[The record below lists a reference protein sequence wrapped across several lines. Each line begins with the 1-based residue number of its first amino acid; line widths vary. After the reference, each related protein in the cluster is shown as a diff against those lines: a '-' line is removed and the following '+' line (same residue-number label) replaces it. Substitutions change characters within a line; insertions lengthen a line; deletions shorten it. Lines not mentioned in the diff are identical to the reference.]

1 MALALSACA
10 GPPARPPS
18 PTQALADT
26 SAAQALRAFQRA
38 DWALAQAR
46 YQAALQAA
54 VALQDPAR
62 TGAALL
68 GLSAALARQGDLAGA
83 QAAVDQILADP
94 QAFDASLQARA
105 ATRKALL
112 LLDGPAPDA
121 ALAWA
126 DRASALCAAPC
137 ALAPTLDNLRAHRA
151 LARGAPAEALTLARA
166 AGAAAQAGAH
176 SNAPSNAPSSAQST
190 STPIDAQEGEQAGA
204 LRLQGRALAA
214 LGQTESAATAL
225 AQALAIDRRLGLP
238 DRVALDLLLAA
249 DLDDQRGRREA
260 ATALLQKALEVYRAS
275 GDSARAE
282 ALRQR
287 LASR

>member
-176 SNAPSNAPSSAQST
+176 SNAPSSAQST
-190 STPIDAQEGEQAGA
+190 SAPIDAQEGEQAGA

>member
-1 MALALSACA
+1 MVLALSACA

-151 LARGAPAEALTLARA
+151 LARGAPAEALALARA

-176 SNAPSNAPSSAQST
+176 SNAPSSAQST
-190 STPIDAQEGEQAGA
+190 SAPIDAQEGEQAGA

-249 DLDDQRGRREA
+249 DLDDQRGRRAA

>member
-176 SNAPSNAPSSAQST
+176 SNAPSSAQST
-190 STPIDAQEGEQAGA
+190 SAPIDAQEGEQAGA

-249 DLDDQRGRREA
+249 DLDDQRGRRAA
-260 ATALLQKALEVYRAS
+260 ATALLHKALEVYRAS

>member
-94 QAFDASLQARA
+94 QAFDAGLQARA

-151 LARGAPAEALTLARA
+151 LARGAPAEALALARA

-176 SNAPSNAPSSAQST
+176 SNAPSSAQST
-190 STPIDAQEGEQAGA
+190 SAPIDAQEGEQAGA

>member
-1 MALALSACA
+1 MVLALSACA

-151 LARGAPAEALTLARA
+151 LARGAPAEALALARA

-176 SNAPSNAPSSAQST
+176 SNAPSSAQST
-190 STPIDAQEGEQAGA
+190 SAPIDAQEGEQAGA